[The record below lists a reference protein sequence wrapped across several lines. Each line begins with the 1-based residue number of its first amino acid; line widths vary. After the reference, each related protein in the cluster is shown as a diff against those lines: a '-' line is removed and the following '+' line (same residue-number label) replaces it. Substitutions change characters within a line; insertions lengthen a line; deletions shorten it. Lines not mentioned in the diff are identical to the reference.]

1 MNTEPRMALKV
12 EFLSNE
18 NETLNGMFSIE
29 ERYEDVV
36 RKAQWLINSNP
47 LFLYR
52 VLIPSSNFQWKW
64 LIETN
69 IGFFLVTGGKNLKR
83 LIRVYFGA
91 VWNLPKMLGVMV

>member
-69 IGFFLVTGGKNLKR
+69 IGFFLVTGGR
-83 LIRVYFGA
+83 RT
-91 VWNLPKMLGVMV
+91 